1 MLLCDEEKRKVKKA
15 VAVQLLSVELWVVR
29 RAAGRSVNLCAA
41 AMTER
46 EIKMFT
52 VWTFKMAF
60 QLCVLYFFLYPHL
73 NPNRKTE
80 FASKFFSQE

>member
-1 MLLCDEEKRKVKKA
+1 M
-15 VAVQLLSVELWVVR
+15 AVQLLSVELWVVR

-60 QLCVLYFFLYPHL
+60 QLCVLYFFFVHPHL
-73 NPNRKTE
+73 NENRKTE